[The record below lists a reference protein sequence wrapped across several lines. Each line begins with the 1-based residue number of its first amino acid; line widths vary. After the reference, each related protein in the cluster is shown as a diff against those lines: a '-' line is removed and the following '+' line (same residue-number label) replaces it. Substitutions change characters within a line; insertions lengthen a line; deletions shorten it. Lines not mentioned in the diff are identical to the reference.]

1 MDHHQQTR
9 TAQRSRASLIVMIVL
24 AFLLMGAAVVL
35 VVSLPDDVAW
45 QLPTL
50 STADSSLDVTG
61 FACSAAEAQMLYPFA
76 EGIMKLSGSRVAFLN
91 IQGNEQY
98 AVEMDFAAPF
108 AVQNDTL
115 FLAAD
120 RDGHAYVMLDAGGER
135 FRGTLAGRINGASL
149 SPEGYLAIIQDQSN
163 STGVVTL
170 FAPDTGNKLFD
181 CYFPESGYVL
191 SVAFPPA
198 GGCFDVAL
206 VNTAAAA
213 ARPIIKRFS
222 MDGQPLGQ
230 RLPDLT
236 ELYPLIAYDAAG
248 RPVLCGAANLAALTY
263 EQENLIWQRRFQ
275 QILAV
280 RGTPAGLLV
289 LATDVL
295 DGPVN
300 LHCLNQD
307 GKDQYVLAAGDA
319 LAGLAVAG
327 DRFAV
332 ASGIRI
338 SLADSRSGAMI
349 REHEVSAEIIRIGFS
364 GHQKLTVVTRNGV
377 HQLKLSK

>member
-1 MDHHQQTR
+1 
-9 TAQRSRASLIVMIVL
+9 MIVL
-24 AFLLMGAAVVL
+24 AFLLMSAAVVL

-50 STADSSLDVTG
+50 STADGNLDETG
-61 FACSAAEAQMLYPFA
+61 FACSAAEAQMLYPFG

-98 AVEMDFAAPF
+98 AVDMDFSAPF
-108 AVQNDTL
+108 AIQNDTL

-120 RDGHAYVMLDAGGER
+120 RDGHSYILLDADGER
-135 FRGTLAGRINGASL
+135 SRGTLAGRISSASL
-149 SPEGYLAIIQDQSN
+149 SPEGYLAIVQDQSS
-163 STGVVTL
+163 STGAVTL
-170 FAPDTGNKLFD
+170 FAPDSGAKLFD

-191 SVAFPPA
+191 SVAFPPS

-222 MDGQPLGQ
+222 LAGQPLGQ

-280 RGTPAGLLV
+280 RSTAAGLLV
-289 LATDVL
+289 LAADVL
-295 DGPVN
+295 DGPCN
-300 LHCLNQD
+300 LHSLNQE
-307 GKDQYVLAAGDA
+307 GKDRYALAIGDSM
-319 LAGLAVAG
+319 AGLAFAG
-327 DRFAV
+327 DRV
-332 ASGIRI
+332 AIGGGTRI
-338 SLADSRSGAMI
+338 SLVDSRSGTI
-349 REHEVSAEIIRIGFS
+349 ILEHEVTAEIIRIGFS
-364 GHQKLTVVTRNGV
+364 SPQKLTVVTRAGV